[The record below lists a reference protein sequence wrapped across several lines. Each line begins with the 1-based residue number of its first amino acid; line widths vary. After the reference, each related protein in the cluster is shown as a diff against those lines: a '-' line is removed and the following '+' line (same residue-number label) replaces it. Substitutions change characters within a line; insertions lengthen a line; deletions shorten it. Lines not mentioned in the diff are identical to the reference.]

1 MKVFIGEN
9 NFWFKILKSFKKI
22 EMIKSLIYIILG
34 LNRFI
39 IKIFIEILKFNSK
52 NIEEY
57 LFRNFKNPSD
67 DRIIIKINNK

>member
-1 MKVFIGEN
+1 
-9 NFWFKILKSFKKI
+9 
-22 EMIKSLIYIILG
+22 LG

-39 IKIFIEILKFNSK
+39 VKIFIEILKFNSK

-67 DRIIIKINNK
+67 DRIIVKIDNK